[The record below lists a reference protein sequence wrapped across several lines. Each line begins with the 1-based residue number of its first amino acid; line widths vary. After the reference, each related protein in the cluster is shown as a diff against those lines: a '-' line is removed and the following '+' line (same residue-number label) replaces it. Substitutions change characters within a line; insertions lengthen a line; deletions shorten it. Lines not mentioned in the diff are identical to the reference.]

1 MAEPHNQDPDFGQAF
16 ARSVRTPRRPL
27 RPGRRVWT
35 VGLGMPALAAAGLAA
50 VTIASAIEFGGDDDG
65 GHRKP
70 VAQAA
75 PMQDKPVQVVAP
87 GASATPSNGST
98 TGNSTD
104 APPGEPGPGGG
115 TPGGGSAYPPDYS
128 TGGNGSSGGASGGS
142 GSAGGRSGGSAAGSN
157 GTFGGGGSSPGART
171 PGGGAPGGGTA
182 PAPGGTPGGSTAKP
196 PVAPP
201 AQPGSL
207 APKQTFT
214 GTSGYGCANSG
225 TSGFAEVGRYSDG
238 SKGWYTVG
246 SGGWT
251 KDGCNG
257 KFVAVPMSGDK
268 NKDDASARVLW
279 WFDVG
284 AATRSCRLSVY
295 VPAGSGRDVGG
306 NPAQYY
312 VLRGKEEDKTGA
324 WYDKFT
330 VDQVADKGRWV
341 SAGTFPVS
349 NGRIAVKLV
358 TRGVDWGGTTGA
370 HLAAG
375 QVQASCTG

>member
-1 MAEPHNQDPDFGQAF
+1 MAEPPNPDPDFGHAF

-35 VGLGMPALAAAGLAA
+35 VSLGMPVLAAAGLAV
-50 VTIASAIEFGGDDDG
+50 VTIASAIEFGGDDG

-75 PMQDKPVQVVAP
+75 PMQDRPVQVSPPSASAPPQNTATSGSDTGVAP
-87 GASATPSNGST
+87 G
-98 TGNSTD
+98 D
-104 APPGEPGPGGG
+104 PGPGGSAPGAG
-115 TPGGGSAYPPDYS
+115 TPAGGSAYPPDYP
-128 TGGNGSSGGASGGS
+128 TGGNGSSGTGN
-142 GSAGGRSGGSAAGSN
+142 SGGSASSGGST
-157 GTFGGGGSSPGART
+157 GTFGGGGSTPGARAPLSGS
-171 PGGGAPGGGTA
+171 PGGGSASNPGS
-182 PAPGGTPGGSTAKP
+182 TPGGSTPKP
-196 PVAPP
+196 AVPPP

-214 GTSGYGCANSG
+214 GVSGHGCANTG
-225 TSGFAEVGRYSDG
+225 ASGFAEVGRYSDG

-246 SGGWT
+246 SGGWN

-257 KFVAVPMSGDK
+257 RFDAVPMSGDK
-268 NKDDASARVLW
+268 NKDDTSARVLW

-284 AATRSCRLSVY
+284 SATRRCQIGVY
-295 VPAGSGRDVGG
+295 VPAGNGRDVGG

-312 VLRGKEEDKTGA
+312 VLRGKEDDKTGT

-330 VDQVADKGRWV
+330 IDQVSNKGRWV

-358 TRGVDWGGTTGA
+358 TRGVDWGGTAGA